1 MTKHRTR
8 RPLALS
14 VAVAALLS
22 SAAAPALG
30 EAPEK
35 KVKIEETIAS
45 RDKVSVT
52 LKKDFEAVK
61 GSNGEVTV
69 RRHTAGT
76 KQSVNGSF
84 VCSCPNNLSGGACQ
98 LSIRSNTVTCSG
110 GTCCSLSVEVK

>member
-1 MTKHRTR
+1 MAKRFPQR
-8 RPLALS
+8 AMMIPI
-14 VAVAALLS
+14 AVAALLS
-22 SAAAPALG
+22 SAAAQASG
-30 EAPEK
+30 EAPAK

-76 KQSVNGSF
+76 KQSVNGTF

-110 GTCCSLSVEVK
+110 GSCCSLSVEVK